1 MTGPE
6 HYLAAE
12 RLQEHARALAA
23 ADDSPDAAETA
34 ARVQRRMADLAE
46 AQLHATLALAAAVS
60 LSAHLD
66 APDGLAWREAAAT
79 RLAP

>member
-1 MTGPE
+1 VTGPE

-23 ADDSPDAAETA
+23 ADESPDAAEAT

-46 AQLHATLALAAAVS
+46 AQLHATLALAAAAG

-66 APDGLAWREAAAT
+66 APNALAWREAAAA
-79 RLAP
+79 RLVP